1 LKPIPIFKLYVAI
14 TSKDLNMATWF
25 KQLSQQ
31 HFTHLFIR
39 VMVFAIIYFIALW
52 YLIKYSG
59 SWDVLRVILIFGAI
73 FITYGIVLLV
83 EALLL
88 HKNKAILKR
97 NINLVLI
104 PICILII
111 AITLGW

>member
-1 LKPIPIFKLYVAI
+1 MPVFKLYLAI
-14 TSKDLNMATWF
+14 TSEDLNMATWF
-25 KQLSQQ
+25 KQWSQQ

-73 FITYGIVLLV
+73 FITYGIILLI
-83 EALLL
+83 EAVLL
-88 HKNKAILKR
+88 HKQKVIINR

-104 PICILII
+104 PIFILII